1 MQTETIKQIKG
12 YLNQV
17 ENSLKTFVT
26 KEHEGEHFGPEN
38 EYTAT
43 SLKAEVKATLV
54 DICALARA
62 SDEFVRLATRD
73 ERSQIA
79 NLLKELNNN
88 LDQKNYSS
96 VAINLDGLKFIVRQ
110 YNFRTSSESE
120 EVLKDRIN
128 NIHSL
133 REELEE
139 KVEEIERIGVRAKKS
154 EENIQS
160 AESRYTTLDEV
171 QGKLEEKS
179 NQIDVLH
186 QQAQNQNEQATQIA
200 EAVKGHEG
208 SVDTFLETVAE
219 GQNQLANQA
228 ASTKEYVEALAE
240 YENER
245 KEKLEEAQ
253 ALVNEA
259 KSALEY
265 TTAQGISAAYREK
278 YIAAR
283 KGRYTLGWLAGSVAF
298 VVLALGVGLGWVN
311 IGDTN
316 STGDDM
322 MLLIINRFTLVPL
335 MVAGAWFCANQYVKN
350 KNIAEDYS
358 YKAVLAQSMVAFMD
372 KLGDKNNPLFI
383 RLLLNQVLQDPL
395 RKTHAEVN
403 FLKEENTDD
412 ESGRELQNAPSD

>member
-1 MQTETIKQIKG
+1 MQTDTIKQIKE
-12 YLNQV
+12 YLDQI
-17 ENSLKTFVT
+17 ENSLKTFVL
-26 KEHEGEHFGPEN
+26 KEHQGKHFGPEN

-43 SLKAEVKATLV
+43 SLKAGLKAILV
-54 DICALARA
+54 DIRALTRA
-62 SDEFVRLATRD
+62 SDEFVRLSIYD

-79 NLLKELNNN
+79 NLLAQISSNLNE
-88 LDQKNYSS
+88 KNYPS
-96 VAINLDGLKFIVRQ
+96 VATNLDGLKFIVHR
-110 YNFRTSSESE
+110 YNFRASSESE

-128 NIHSL
+128 NIHTL
-133 REELEE
+133 RAELEE
-139 KVEEIERIGVRAKKS
+139 KVEEVRRIGVRATKS

-160 AESRYTTLDEV
+160 AESRYAAFDEV

-179 NQIDVLH
+179 NQINILH
-186 QQAQNQNEQATQIA
+186 QQAQNQNEQAARIA
-200 EAVKGHEG
+200 EAVKGHQG
-208 SVDTFLETVAE
+208 SVGTFLETVAE
-219 GQNQLANQA
+219 GKNQLANQA
-228 ASTKEYVEALAE
+228 ASTKEYVETLAK

-253 ALVNEA
+253 ALIDEA

-265 TTAQGISAAYREK
+265 TTAQGISAAYQEK

-283 KGRYTLGWLAGSVAF
+283 RRRYTFGWLVGSAAF
-298 VVLALGVGLGWVN
+298 FGFALSIGLGWVN
-311 IGDTN
+311 IAGTG

-335 MVAGAWFCANQYVKN
+335 MLIGAWFCANQYVKN

-358 YKAVLAQSMVAFMD
+358 YKAVLAQSMVAFME

-383 RLLLNQVLQDPL
+383 RLLLNQILQDPL

-412 ESGRELQNAPSD
+412 ESGRELKNASSD